1 MNTAELA
8 TVFFLQI
15 VKQIQQQFTIFYT
28 SWYLTTTVTII
39 LILKIVIVLWNL
51 YQLKLAKRHAQ
62 NTRKISAT
70 RLSRCLH
77 HMFVRRSLPKPT
89 CTEQEM
95 KIPLEQTGESSENED
110 LKIAL
115 KNC

>member
-1 MNTAELA
+1 MNTAKLA

-51 YQLKLAKRHAQ
+51 YQLKLAKRHVQ
-62 NTRKISAT
+62 NTRKLSAT
-70 RLSRCLH
+70 RLFRCLH